1 MDRNSIGERL
11 RSLREK
17 KRKTAAEVAEACGI
31 SQSALTMYENGE
43 RLPRD
48 EVKLRLAKYYGRTV
62 QTIFLLSNITKVI

>member
-1 MDRNSIGERL
+1 MDRSSIGERL

-48 EVKLRLAKYYGRTV
+48 EVKIRLAKYYGRTV
-62 QTIFLLSNITKVI
+62 QTIFFAQ